1 MNLMHALTGG
11 LLGQA
16 SIANTSHAAQQN
28 AAYGNLIASGSSQGV
43 LGVDRSAK
51 SMRSQ
56 TVFNGRINVEKV
68 ANGYVINIAVR
79 EGYEFDTYIAST
91 IQEVNE
97 RIAASMVSFQLESK

>member
-16 SIANTSHAAQQN
+16 SIANANNAAQQ
-28 AAYGNLIASGSSQGV
+28 AAYGQMLASPERV
-43 LGVDRSAK
+43 KK
-51 SMRSQ
+51 SSQ

-68 ANGYVINIAVR
+68 ANGYVINIATR
-79 EGYEFDTYIAST
+79 EGYEFETYIAST

-97 RIAASMVSFQLESK
+97 RIAASMVSFQLENK

>member
-16 SIANTSHAAQQN
+16 TVIPNSNNAAQQS
-28 AAYGNLIASGSSQGV
+28 AGYGQM
-43 LGVDRSAK
+43 LGADRAIKK
-51 SMRSQ
+51 SSQ

-68 ANGYVINIAVR
+68 ANGYVINIATR
-79 EGYEFDTYIAST
+79 EGYEFETYIAST

-97 RIAASMVSFQLESK
+97 RIAASMVSFQLENK

>member
-1 MNLMHALTGG
+1 MFGAGILSNAAQKNEAINSMVGTSQGT
-11 LLGQA
+11 LLGA
-16 SIANTSHAAQQN
+16 DK
-28 AAYGNLIASGSSQGV
+28 SSK
-43 LGVDRSAK
+43 A
-51 SMRSQ
+51 MRSQ

-68 ANGYVINIAVR
+68 ANGYVINISVR